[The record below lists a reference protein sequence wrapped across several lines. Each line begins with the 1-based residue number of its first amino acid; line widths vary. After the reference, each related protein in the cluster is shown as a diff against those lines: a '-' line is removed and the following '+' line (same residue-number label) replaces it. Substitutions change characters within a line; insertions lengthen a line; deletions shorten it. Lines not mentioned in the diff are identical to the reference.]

1 MGGYSV
7 IRFAQQHRLSI
18 LATFVLLFALMNL
31 SGWLAHGQRYSDIR
45 TPTPL
50 VPKDTLII
58 GFMGGRD
65 SWQDQRVGVGRLA
78 AKLRTSELNGVHV
91 ETVENLKRSV
101 ALKFVK
107 NSLDRDGNGELDD
120 SERNS
125 ARIILY
131 GQSFGG
137 AAVVKFARQLNEIA
151 VPVLLT
157 VQVDSVGRGDEL
169 IPANVRTAAN
179 FYQNNGRV
187 IHGADNI
194 RAEDP
199 DRTAI
204 LFNRRIDYRNRH
216 VQVPKLPWYKKAFRS
231 DHVKMDNDPE
241 VWQEVELLILRA
253 IEQK

>member
-1 MGGYSV
+1 MAGYSV
-7 IRFAQQHRLSI
+7 IRFAHQHRSSI
-18 LATFVLLFALMNL
+18 LATSVLLFALMNL
-31 SGWLAHGQRYSDIR
+31 SGWLARGQSYSDIR

-50 VPKDTLII
+50 GPKDTLII

-65 SWQDQRVGVGRLA
+65 SWRDQGVGVGRLA
-78 AKLRTSELNGVHV
+78 AKLRKSELNGVHI

-107 NSLDRDGNGELDD
+107 NSLDRDGNGKLDD
-120 SERNS
+120 SERTS

-179 FYQNNGRV
+179 FYQDNGRV
-187 IHGADNI
+187 IHGAKQYP
-194 RAEDP
+194 RSGSESYRHPLQPP
-199 DRTAI
+199 DRLSGSTRAGAQTS
-204 LFNRRIDYRNRH
+204 L
-216 VQVPKLPWYKKAFRS
+216 VQEGVPHRPRK
-231 DHVKMDNDPE
+231 NG
-241 VWQEVELLILRA
+241 Q
-253 IEQK
+253 